1 MASWDLSPLY
11 RHSSSVLLPSSDAIV
26 STHNDR
32 IVLRDAHSLQI
43 IRTWSLHLGPP
54 HPSRPPAPTTPTPP
68 QPEPSLFTAFSV
80 SPTHPHYILAY
91 GAKVSTAW
99 AIHPDHDDPIAKLQ
113 VGPEGAVA
121 MAWSATGDVVMAWSA
136 HHLRLSLF
144 RLSDPSVALHIQSPK
159 HSHPDGYAFRPTDGR
174 YLAVLERHAS
184 RDCIGVYDTASW
196 SLIRHITLPD
206 PTSDLASL
214 SWSPCGRYIATW
226 SSVTDYYL
234 HIYTPDGRHLSTFS
248 PYASL
253 SPPASLPA
261 SSKPASR
268 ARPSQSAPAASPGAP
283 AAQSD
288 KNRSREERSTAAWV
302 GLGIRSVE
310 WHPSGE
316 WLAIG
321 GWDGRIRILT
331 KHGWSAIAELTC
343 PTKITSHASV
353 WREPADW
360 IEKTLGKG
368 IVSFIPLPLPF
379 SPTPVQPDL
388 ARPNPKMGIARMT
401 WSRDGRWLAVWN
413 QSHPTSIWIHA
424 FLSPSSSSSP
434 PSSSSFSA
442 DRVLGARDD
451 RSAAPVRLD
460 LHLRPRLHTLLV
472 LSSPVKHFEWQPAPP
487 PAVGARG
494 EETLAVV
501 SGTKGFVLWRAP
513 GPHAHGAGEGER
525 GGKGEEKDEETRE
538 GIAEGVGVPSRAAFA
553 PTSLAFTP
561 RGDALLLSER
571 GGTFCVA
578 YPVYPNDGGAAGG
591 GGGEGE
597 QQRAMHDE
605 AGERTWIEEEDQ

>member
-1 MASWDLSPLY
+1 
-11 RHSSSVLLPSSDAIV
+11 RHSSSLLLPSSEAIV
-26 STHNDR
+26 STHKDR
-32 IVLRDAHSLQI
+32 IVLRDVHSLRI
-43 IRTWSLHLGPP
+43 IRTWSLHLGPSP
-54 HPSRPPAPTTPTPP
+54 PPRPSAPTTRSPSASTAPP
-68 QPEPSLFTAFSV
+68 PPPEPTLFTAFSV
-80 SPTHPHYILAY
+80 SPEYPHYILAY

-99 AIHPDHDDPIAKLQ
+99 VIHPDQDEPIAKLQ
-113 VGPEGAVA
+113 VGAEGAVA

-144 RLSDPSVALHIQSPK
+144 RLSDPSVALHIHSPK

-206 PTSDLASL
+206 PTSDLANL
-214 SWSPCGRYIATW
+214 SWSPCGRYITTW

-253 SPPASLPA
+253 SPPVSLPS
-261 SSKPASR
+261 SSKPAPR
-268 ARPSQSAPAASPGAP
+268 ARPSQSASVTPPGAP
-283 AAQSD
+283 EAQSD

-321 GWDGRIRILT
+321 GWDGRTRILT

-343 PTKITSHASV
+343 PTKVTSPTSV

-368 IVSFIPLPLPF
+368 IVSFLPLALPF
-379 SPTPVQPDL
+379 SPTPIQPDL
-388 ARPNPKMGIARMT
+388 ARPNPKMGIARMA

-413 QSHPTSIWIHA
+413 QSHPASVWIHA
-424 FLSPSSSSSP
+424 FLSPSSSSSSH
-434 PSSSSFSA
+434 PSSSP
-442 DRVLGARDD
+442 D
-451 RSAAPVRLD
+451 RSPPVRLD

-487 PAVGARG
+487 AGATG
-494 EETLAVV
+494 EETLAIV
-501 SGTKGFVLWRAP
+501 SGTKGFVLWRSP
-513 GPHAHGAGEGER
+513 GPHGPGPGAGTGARGVREAEEGER
-525 GGKGEEKDEETRE
+525 A

-553 PTSLAFTP
+553 PNSLSFTP

-578 YPVYPNDGGAAGG
+578 YPVSPHGGV
-591 GGGEGE
+591 GGEE
-597 QQRAMHDE
+597 EVHDD
-605 AGERTWIEEEDQ
+605 AGERTWIEEEE